1 MKFAPLFVRSGSV
14 ARLVGILLI
23 ALVALPGCGRHTRPA
38 STLSEKDRTILEKY
52 ETIRAALVVDD
63 LRTAKRAAIDL
74 GKFLKP
80 TPDAPATPYDAPV
93 QDLATASTLDKA
105 RTAFGTLSADVI
117 PLVDGVQGYYVMDSP
132 VPTGA
137 EWVQSTEKVDNP
149 YVGKPMRDVG
159 SLRP

>member
-1 MKFAPLFVRSGSV
+1 MKFPPLFARSGPV
-14 ARLVGILLI
+14 ALLAGILL
-23 ALVALPGCGRHTRPA
+23 ALVAGLSGCGRHSRPA
-38 STLSEKDRTILEKY
+38 STLSEKDRTILARY
-52 ETIRAALVVDD
+52 ETIRAALAVDE
-63 LRTAKRAAIDL
+63 LRAAKRAATDL

-93 QDLATASTLDKA
+93 QDLATAPSLDKA
-105 RTAFGTLSADVI
+105 RAAFGTLSTDVI

-137 EWVQSTEKVDNP
+137 EWVQTTEKVDNP

-159 SLRP
+159 SLRK